1 MKNIIIFALIFF
13 PHLNSYS
20 QDKKESLSEKKEKLE
35 AINSYL
41 ETIIKDQ
48 NKAVFIAQEK
58 LNFSL
63 TIDIFKSNY
72 IQAIDLNGD
81 IRPDNQLFNKKYWIL
96 LKKQNKDKPVQDNKI
111 WDTHKYWNKKDFK
124 SIKIIFESMNTKTG
138 IELIIK
144 KYDKSD
150 ICIYSFSEPMYYQNK
165 KYLVFTNLKICI
177 SGGNGFV
184 VVMKKIKSKWIITH
198 EAFNPNEI
206 N

>member
-58 LNFSL
+58 LNSSL

-111 WDTHKYWNKKDFK
+111 WDTHKY
-124 SIKIIFESMNTKTG
+124 
-138 IELIIK
+138 
-144 KYDKSD
+144 
-150 ICIYSFSEPMYYQNK
+150 
-165 KYLVFTNLKICI
+165 
-177 SGGNGFV
+177 
-184 VVMKKIKSKWIITH
+184 
-198 EAFNPNEI
+198 
-206 N
+206 